1 MKRYN
6 IQNLL
11 GRIAGSLC
19 AAAAIAAL
27 TFSGC
32 TEVDD
37 SLGSEFI
44 PNDQQMK
51 IGFRSLKPCV
61 RTSLY
66 RTDSIRTSNLKA
78 GLLGSTLSDTFG
90 LRTAGF
96 YTQYTWGYCPD
107 STDGFGNRAIFDSIQ
122 LGFLISSCGGDTTA
136 VRTYEVYEVV
146 KDGFLA
152 ENPDTLFYGTFDM
165 TPYLSAEPLFTF
177 EFPNQAKGV
186 YTTSTAVTM
195 QPTASGLDFIER
207 LMLKKGAYAGNDM
220 KGFYDA
226 ADWVKHFK
234 GVYIKPRESAA
245 SKESG
250 IYQLDLSQSGM
261 ILYGRNR
268 DEVDPSLI
276 RDTTTSLYYF
286 YDGTAAAGKAS
297 INTIEHD
304 YAQSLLAGKH
314 FEEKDAERSL
324 TETCYVEG
332 MAGVVT
338 EIKITEEF
346 FRQVEDILNTERD
359 EVGAAYSSL
368 AVNQARMAVYD
379 SEGDYVWENVHPS
392 EEMIWRMDTYMPRLG
407 LYTSYKKLAAIAD
420 YDYVYEKTYQVSLP
434 YGGYL
439 NRSRGCYAMNVTLY
453 IQSLWNKYRELK
465 RTMPGK
471 SVGELVEELGEE
483 ARTLY
488 LAPEAYGVNTFAVM
502 AGQGMEGGGN
512 RAPIQLEI
520 TYTLIK

>member
-6 IQNLL
+6 ALNFL

-19 AAAAIAAL
+19 AVAAAAAL

-44 PNDQQMK
+44 PNSQQMK

-61 RTSLY
+61 RTALF
-66 RTDSIRTSNLKA
+66 RTDSIRTSNLQA
-78 GLLGSTLSDTFG
+78 GLIGSTLSDTFG

-107 STDGFGNRAIFDSIQ
+107 STDGFGSRAIFDSIQ
-122 LGFLISSCGGDTTA
+122 LGFLVSACGGDTTA
-136 VRTYEVYEVV
+136 VQTYDVYEVV
-146 KDGFLA
+146 KDDFLA
-152 ENPDTLFYGTFDM
+152 EHPDTIFYGTFDM
-165 TPYLSAEPLFTF
+165 TPYLSAEPLFSF
-177 EFPNQAKGV
+177 EFPNQEKGL
-186 YTTSTAVTM
+186 YTTSTSVTM
-195 QPTASGLDFIER
+195 QPTASGREFVDR
-207 LMLKKGAYAGNDM
+207 LMLKTGAYAGNDM
-220 KGFYDA
+220 TGFYDA

-234 GVYIKPRESAA
+234 GLYIKPRKKASSA
-245 SKESG
+245 KSG

-268 DEVDPSLI
+268 DERDPSLI

-286 YDGTAAAGKAS
+286 YDGTAAAGKVS
-297 INTIEHD
+297 INTLEHD
-304 YAQSLLAGKH
+304 YAQSLLAGKR
-314 FEEKDAERSL
+314 FEEKDEERSL

-338 EIKITEEF
+338 ELVITEEF
-346 FRQVEDILNTERD
+346 FRQAEDILNTERD
-359 EVGAAYSSL
+359 EVGAAYKSL
-368 AVNQARMAVYD
+368 AVNQARMAIYD
-379 SEGDYVWENVHPS
+379 SEGDYEWENVHPS
-392 EEMIWRMDTYMPRLG
+392 EAMIWRMDTFMPRLG
-407 LYTSYKKLAAIAD
+407 LYTSYKRLTAIAD
-420 YDYVYEKTYQVSLP
+420 YDYVYERTYQTTLT

-439 NRSRGCYAMNVTLY
+439 NRSRGCYTMDITLY
-453 IQSLWNKYRELK
+453 IQSLWNKYRDLK
-465 RTMPGK
+465 RAMPEKG
-471 SVGELVEELGEE
+471 VDELVEELGTE

-488 LAPEAYGVNTFAVM
+488 LAPEAYDVNTFAVM

-512 RAPIQLEI
+512 HAPIQLEI